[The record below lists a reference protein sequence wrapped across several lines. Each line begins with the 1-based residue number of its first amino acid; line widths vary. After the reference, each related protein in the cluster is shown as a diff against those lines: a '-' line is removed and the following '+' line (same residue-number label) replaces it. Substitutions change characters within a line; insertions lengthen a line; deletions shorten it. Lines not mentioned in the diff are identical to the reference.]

1 MRSANA
7 REVRWRK
14 RLRQS
19 PRTQVAELLPSLQFL
34 SKELADEIKKGKLQ
48 ISMGVRGL
56 TISFTQAALFP
67 SGEDEIAE
75 DTYESIRKI
84 AAAIQQ
90 IPNPVRLE
98 GHTDA
103 VPIHNSRF

>member
-1 MRSANA
+1 MEKKAAPEPPHAGRRAIAIAPSPIEGIGRRNQ
-7 REVRWRK
+7 E
-14 RLRQS
+14 RQ
-19 PRTQVAELLPSLQFL
+19 A
-34 SKELADEIKKGKLQ
+34 ADQL
-48 ISMGVRGL
+48 GVRGL

-75 DTYESIRKI
+75 DTYQSIRKI